1 MNAPA
6 VVTRRPAE
14 TGGLAVVVAAVIAR
28 LAGLSDPDMITYLTI
43 LAGATPAAVTW
54 FVGLLRDRSEP

>member
-1 MNAPA
+1 MKPPT

-28 LAGLSDPDMITYLTI
+28 IAGLDDPEMLTYLTI
-43 LAGATPAAVTW
+43 LAGAIPAAITW
-54 FVGLLRDRSEP
+54 AVELFRNRREP

>member
-28 LAGLSDPDMITYLTI
+28 LAGLDDPEMLTYLTI
-43 LAGATPAAVTW
+43 LAGSAPAAITWVVT
-54 FVGLLRDRSEP
+54 LIRDRSEP